1 MALYWSRQ
9 VCMRALPA
17 DSFVY
22 FGDTAVG
29 KTAFPG
35 ALDAAGAAAGVIAG
49 VVATGAAAALAPH

>member
-1 MALYWSRQ
+1 
-9 VCMRALPA
+9 MRALPA

-35 ALDAAGAAAGVIAG
+35 ALGAAGAVAAG
-49 VVATGAAAALAPH
+49 VVAVGVAAASGPH

>member
-1 MALYWSRQ
+1 
-9 VCMRALPA
+9 MRALPT

-35 ALDAAGAAAGVIAG
+35 AFGTAGVTAGVAAG
-49 VVATGAAAALAPH
+49 VVAAGVAAALVPCYIALAAVV